1 MDILELLLI
10 GFSLA
15 MDAFSVSLC
24 KGLSFKYKNKIKSLI
39 IAIYFGSFQS
49 LMPLIGFLLGAN
61 FQNTITNIDHYIVF
75 FLLSII
81 GINMIIE
88 TKNETCE
95 IDDKVNFKIMLPLA
109 LATSVDALAVGI
121 SFAFLKVN
129 ILKAITIIGIITFI
143 LSFIGVEIGRIC
155 GSKTKT
161 QSQIAGGMIL
171 ILLGIKILLE
181 HLNVISF

>member
-1 MDILELLLI
+1 MDILELILI

-15 MDAFSVSLC
+15 MDAFSVALC
-24 KGLSFKYKNKIKSLI
+24 KGLTIKTREYKKSLI
-39 IAIYFGSFQS
+39 IALYFGIFQS
-49 LMPLIGFLLGAN
+49 IMPLIGYFFGKN
-61 FQNTITNIDHYIVF
+61 FQNIIVNIDHYIVF
-75 FLLSII
+75 FLLLMI
-81 GINMIIE
+81 GTNMIIE
-88 TKNETCE
+88 SKESCD
-95 IDDKVNFKIMLPLA
+95 IDNKINFKIMLPLA

-161 QSQIAGGMIL
+161 QSQIAGGIIL

>member
-75 FLLSII
+75 FLLLMI
-81 GINMIIE
+81 GTNMIIE
-88 TKNETCE
+88 SKESCD
-95 IDDKVNFKIMLPLA
+95 IDNKINFKIMLPLA

-161 QSQIAGGMIL
+161 QSQIAGGIIL

-181 HLNVISF
+181 HLNVINF